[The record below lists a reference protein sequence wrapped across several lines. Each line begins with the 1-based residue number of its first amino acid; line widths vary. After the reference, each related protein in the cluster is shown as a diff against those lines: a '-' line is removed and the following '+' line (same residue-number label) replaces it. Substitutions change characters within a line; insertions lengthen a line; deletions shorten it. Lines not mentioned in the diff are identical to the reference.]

1 MANLG
6 SGGLQT
12 ASSMF
17 NSFIPELWTQGVRYY
32 FQKKLILGALATDWS
47 SVVANGG
54 DTVHIPRINE
64 QAAAAKAQH
73 SAGAI
78 SWTNN
83 TTDESKD
90 TLNITNH
97 HYSAL
102 LIEDVARIQAN
113 DDLMAKYTLE
123 LGYALAKKIEVT
135 TEKMMQDDST
145 NAFEFDATA
154 DVGDGGTFG
163 KYTLA
168 KVITGLSE
176 SDVDYLDGQVSI
188 VLNPT
193 IYGDLFK
200 TDDFV
205 RHDVIGDKVND
216 FSRISGYV
224 GKLAGM
230 PVYMSNVVGTANA
243 ATKGYV
249 FHKSFSNIAFSQM
262 PRLQDQYDI
271 DYLGTK
277 VVTDAIYGVKGKD
290 SATAGERRC
299 WRLISA

>member
-1 MANLG
+1 MASLG

-17 NSFIPELWTQGVRYY
+17 NSFIPEMWTEGVRYY

-64 QAAAAKAQH
+64 QSAAAKAQH

-90 TLNITNH
+90 TINITNH

-113 DDLMAKYTLE
+113 DDLMAKYTME

-135 TEKMMQDDST
+135 IEAEMNSAV
-145 NAFEFDATA
+145 NNVVEFDNAT
-154 DVGDGGTFG
+154 DGDKLGRVS
-163 KYTLA
+163 LA
-168 KVITGLSE
+168 KILAALGE
-176 SDVDYLDGQVSI
+176 SDVDYLDGNVVI
-188 VLNPT
+188 VLDPT
-193 IYGDLFK
+193 YYSYLFELN
-200 TDDFV
+200 DFV
-205 RHDVIGDKVND
+205 RHDVIGDQVSEY
-216 FSRISGYV
+216 SRISGYV
-224 GKLAGM
+224 GKLGGM
-230 PVYMSNVVGTANA
+230 PVFTSSVVGTAA
-243 ATKGYV
+243 AVNKGYV
-249 FHKSFSNIAFSQM
+249 FHKSFINTAFSQA

-277 VVTDAIYGVKGKD
+277 VVTDAIYGVKGID
-290 SATAGERRC
+290 SVTISERRC
-299 WRLISA
+299 WALRVA

>member
-12 ASSMF
+12 SATMF

-64 QAAAAKAQH
+64 QAAAAKSQH
-73 SAGAI
+73 AGNAI
-78 SWTNN
+78 TWSDN
-83 TTDESKD
+83 TTDEGKD

-135 TEKMMQDDST
+135 VEAMMQSDSS
-145 NAFEFDATA
+145 NAFEFDNTAT
-154 DVGDGGTFG
+154 VGDGNTFG
-163 KYTLA
+163 KYT
-168 KVITGLSE
+168 
-176 SDVDYLDGQVSI
+176 
-188 VLNPT
+188 
-193 IYGDLFK
+193 
-200 TDDFV
+200 
-205 RHDVIGDKVND
+205 
-216 FSRISGYV
+216 
-224 GKLAGM
+224 
-230 PVYMSNVVGTANA
+230 
-243 ATKGYV
+243 
-249 FHKSFSNIAFSQM
+249 
-262 PRLQDQYDI
+262 
-271 DYLGTK
+271 
-277 VVTDAIYGVKGKD
+277 
-290 SATAGERRC
+290 
-299 WRLISA
+299 